1 MKKTIIIVPYYTAQV
16 KDYLAA
22 LVDTGFFEH
31 RICACVVKPL
41 EAETESSSI
50 PLELQVI
57 PWHYE
62 SFFSESGVLLSIFN
76 QYSGY
81 PEEVVVVYD
90 NAVFLAPEIS
100 ARGFTAPEM
109 HAMTALPKLL
119 SLLMHENTAPWK
131 LYGVKLKQAQKNL
144 VSETVTGMFEGLF
157 KGFQL
162 VEKDYQLA
170 CSVIE
175 DDSGMIP
182 LFASFCIK
190 IFNAPQADSKN
201 YVFNG
206 KTGIFSR
213 L

>member
-1 MKKTIIIVPYYTAQV
+1 MKKTIIIIPYHTARV
-16 KDYLAA
+16 KDYLTA
-22 LVDTGFFEH
+22 LIDSGFFEH
-31 RICACVVKPL
+31 RICACVVKPI
-41 EAETESSSI
+41 EAETEEFSI

-76 QYSGY
+76 QFSGY
-81 PEEVVVVYD
+81 PEEVLVIYD
-90 NAVFLAPEIS
+90 NAVFGEPDTD
-100 ARGFTAPEM
+100 ARGFNAPEV
-109 HAMTALPKLL
+109 HAMIALPKLL
-119 SLLMHENTAPWK
+119 SLLMRENTAPWK

-162 VEKDYQLA
+162 IEKKNHLT
-170 CSVIE
+170 CSIIE

>member
-1 MKKTIIIVPYYTAQV
+1 MKKTIIIIPYFTAQA
-16 KDYLAA
+16 KEYLAA

-31 RICACVVKPL
+31 RICACVVKSL
-41 EAETESSSI
+41 ELEKENFSV

-76 QYSGY
+76 QFSGY
-81 PEEVVVVYD
+81 PEEVLIVYD
-90 NAVFLAPEIS
+90 NTIFFEPETS
-100 ARGFTAPEM
+100 ARGFNASEM
-109 HAMTALPKLL
+109 HAMTVLPKLL
-119 SLLMHENTAPWK
+119 SLLMQEITAPWK
-131 LYGVKLKQAQKNL
+131 LYGIKLKQTQKNL

-157 KGFQL
+157 KGFQF
-162 VEKDYQLA
+162 VAKNYQLT

-190 IFNAPQADSKN
+190 IFNAPQTDSKN
-201 YVFNG
+201 YIFNV
-206 KTGIFSR
+206 KTGLFGR